1 MGPARALR
9 PALLLPPHSPPST
22 ILVIPLV
29 LCTSEGAEGGKF
41 MAAFMRSLRLSAY
54 ARKITEA
61 I

>member
-1 MGPARALR
+1 MM
-9 PALLLPPHSPPST
+9 
-22 ILVIPLV
+22 LVIPLV
-29 LCTSEGAEGGKF
+29 LCTSEGAEGEKF